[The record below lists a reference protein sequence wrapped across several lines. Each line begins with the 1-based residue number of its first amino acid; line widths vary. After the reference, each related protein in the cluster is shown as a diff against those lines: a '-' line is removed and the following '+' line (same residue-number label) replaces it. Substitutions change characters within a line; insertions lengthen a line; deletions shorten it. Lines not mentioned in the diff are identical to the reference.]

1 MFYFDAHC
9 HLLPRKQF
17 IKASNAGINYFI
29 CNATHPQN
37 WHKLLDIASTLP
49 GIYPCIGIHPWY
61 IADLKSDWQI
71 KMQLLFE
78 KYPHLM
84 VGEIGLDTTRPNLAR
99 QAEVFEF
106 CLKTALKYHRSVHIH
121 GHESWSLITDILKC
135 YPGLTCLFH
144 RFSGTAS
151 QAKQLSAI
159 TNAYF
164 SLMSVRPA
172 RYLPA
177 ERILV
182 ESDSPDGLH
191 KPARVI
197 ELAERIGLDW
207 AQLDANFCRFL
218 GETLPM
224 KGDAPHHFLTMQD
237 EPISLQPENPTAQTF
252 SDKHSQPIDSE
263 ATK

>member
-17 IKASNAGINYFI
+17 IKAMDAGITYFI
-29 CNATHPQN
+29 CNATHPRN
-37 WHKLLDIASTLP
+37 WHKLLDVASTIT

-61 IADLKSDWQI
+61 IADLKSDWQV
-71 KMQLLFE
+71 KMHLLFE

-84 VGEIGLDTTRPNLAR
+84 VGEIGLDTTRPDLSR
-99 QAEVFEF
+99 QAEIFEF
-106 CLKTALKYHRSVHIH
+106 CLKTALKYRRAVHIH
-121 GHESWSLITDILKC
+121 GHESWGLITDILKC

-144 RFSGTAS
+144 RFSGTPS
-151 QAKQLSAI
+151 QAKQLSTV

-191 KPARVI
+191 KPARVM

-218 GETLPM
+218 GETMPM
-224 KGDAPHHFLTMQD
+224 KGDAPKQLLTTQD
-237 EPISLQPENPTAQTF
+237 DPISSQINLQNTPIC
-252 SDKHSQPIDSE
+252 SDKQSQPINSE
-263 ATK
+263 AIK